1 MDYLEQN
8 SLESFLEMHL
18 PGPTPY
24 LIQNFEE
31 WRQRTITVIK
41 LLE

>member
-8 SLESFLEMHL
+8 SPESFLEMHL

-24 LIQNFEE
+24 MIQDFE
-31 WRQRTITVIK
+31 K
-41 LLE
+41 